1 MTNHEAFMRQA
12 MELGETAGREGD
24 LGIGCVIVRDGTVIG
39 RGRNRMNTQRNPMVH
54 AETDAIADALKALGT
69 ADLSAGAADLSAGAA
84 DLSGATL
91 YTTMEPCPMCAGAM
105 MNTGIRHW
113 VMGGRLKAVGRVIGR
128 YTAESFVAFVDADV
142 EITTGVLAAECEALR
157 NRYFRK

>member
-1 MTNHEAFMRQA
+1 MTDHEAFMRQA
-12 MELGETAGREGD
+12 MELGETAGRDGD
-24 LGIGCVIVRDGTVIG
+24 LGIGCVIVRDGRVIG

-54 AETDAIADALKALGT
+54 AETDAIADALRTLGT
-69 ADLSAGAADLSAGAA
+69 A

-113 VMGGRLKAVGRVIGR
+113 VMGGRLRAVGRTIGR
-128 YTAESFVAFVDADV
+128 YTAESFVDFLAADV
-142 EITTGVLAAECEALR
+142 EITTGILAAECEALR

>member
-1 MTNHEAFMRQA
+1 MTDHEAYMRQA

-24 LGIGCVIVRDGTVIG
+24 LGIGCIIVRDGKVIG
-39 RGRNRMNTQRNPMVH
+39 RGRNRMNTQRNPMIH

-69 ADLSAGAADLSAGAA
+69 ADLSGS
-84 DLSGATL
+84 TL

-105 MNTGIRHW
+105 MNAGIGHW

-128 YTAESFVAFVDADV
+128 YTAESFVDFVEANV
-142 EITTGVLAAECEALR
+142 QITTGVLAAECEALR

>member
-1 MTNHEAFMRQA
+1 MANHEAFMRQA

-24 LGIGCVIVRDGTVIG
+24 LGIGCVIVRDGKVIG

-69 ADLSAGAADLSAGAA
+69 P

-128 YTAESFVAFVDADV
+128 YTAESFVEFVAADEI
-142 EITTGVLAAECEALR
+142 EITTGILAAECEDLR

>member
-1 MTNHEAFMRQA
+1 MTDHKDFMRQA

-24 LGIGCVIVRDGTVIG
+24 LGIGCVIVRDGKVIG
-39 RGRNRMNTQRNPMVH
+39 RGRNRMNTRRNPMVH
-54 AETDAIADALKALGT
+54 AETDAIADALEALGT
-69 ADLSAGAADLSAGAA
+69 A

-113 VMGGRLKAVGRVIGR
+113 VMGGRLKAVGRSYGQ
-128 YTAESFVAFVDADV
+128 YSAESFVKFVAADV
-142 EITTGVLAAECEALR
+142 EITTGILAEECEALR
-157 NRYFRK
+157 NRYMPR

>member
-1 MTNHEAFMRQA
+1 MRQA

-24 LGIGCVIVRDGTVIG
+24 LGIGCVIVRDGRVIG
-39 RGRNRMNTQRNPMVH
+39 RGRNRTNTRRNPMVH

-69 ADLSAGAADLSAGAA
+69 ADLA
-84 DLSGATL
+84 GATL

-128 YTAESFVAFVDADV
+128 YTVESFVDFVAADV
-142 EITTGVLAAECEALR
+142 EITAGILAAECEALR

>member
-1 MTNHEAFMRQA
+1 MRQA

-24 LGIGCVIVRDGTVIG
+24 LGIGCVIVRDGQVIG

-69 ADLSAGAADLSAGAA
+69 T

-105 MNTGIRHW
+105 LNTGIRHW

-128 YTAESFVAFVDADV
+128 YTAESFVEFVAAEV

-157 NRYFRK
+157 NRYARA

>member
-1 MTNHEAFMRQA
+1 MTDHQDFMRQA
-12 MELGETAGREGD
+12 IELGEAAGREGD
-24 LGIGCVIVRDGTVIG
+24 LGIGSVIVRDGKVIG

-69 ADLSAGAADLSAGAA
+69 ADLSGS
-84 DLSGATL
+84 TL

-113 VMGGRLKAVGRVIGR
+113 VMGGRLAAVGRVIGR
-128 YTAESFVAFVDADV
+128 YTAESFVDFVGADIR
-142 EITTGVLAAECEALR
+142 ITTGILPAECEALR
-157 NRYFRK
+157 NRYFKG

>member
-1 MTNHEAFMRQA
+1 MSDDLGTDHEAFMRQA

-39 RGRNRMNTQRNPMVH
+39 RGRNRMNTERNPMVH

-69 ADLSAGAADLSAGAA
+69 ADLS
-84 DLSGATL
+84 GATL

-105 MNTGIRHW
+105 TNAGIGHW

-128 YTAESFVAFVDADV
+128 YTAESFVEFIDADV
-142 EITTGVLAAECEALR
+142 EITTGILAAECEALR
-157 NRYFRK
+157 NRYMRR

>member
-1 MTNHEAFMRQA
+1 MSDHSGIDHEAFMRQA

-24 LGIGCVIVRDGTVIG
+24 LGIGAVIVRDGRVIG
-39 RGRNRMNTQRNPMVH
+39 RGRNRMNTQRNPMIH

-69 ADLSAGAADLSAGAA
+69 ADLAGSM
-84 DLSGATL
+84 L

-105 MNTGIRHW
+105 MNARIGHW

-142 EITTGVLAAECEALR
+142 EITTGILPAECEALR
-157 NRYFRK
+157 NRFFKG

>member
-1 MTNHEAFMRQA
+1 MRQA
-12 MELGETAGREGD
+12 MELGETAGSEGD
-24 LGIGCVIVRDGTVIG
+24 LGIGCVIVRDGQVIG
-39 RGRNRMNTQRNPMVH
+39 RGRNRMNSQRNPMVH

-69 ADLSAGAADLSAGAA
+69 ADLS
-84 DLSGATL
+84 GATL

-105 MNTGIRHW
+105 LNAGIRHW

-128 YTAESFVAFVDADV
+128 YSAESFVDFVDADV
-142 EITTGVLAAECEALR
+142 EITTGVLAAACEDLR

>member
-1 MTNHEAFMRQA
+1 MTDHKDFMRQA

-24 LGIGCVIVRDGTVIG
+24 LGIGCVIVRDGRVIG

-69 ADLSAGAADLSAGAA
+69 ADLS
-84 DLSGATL
+84 GATL

-113 VMGGRLKAVGRVIGR
+113 VMGGRLEAVGRAYGR
-128 YTAESFVAFVDADV
+128 YSAESFVEFVAADV
-142 EITTGVLAAECEALR
+142 EITTGILAEECEALR
-157 NRYFRK
+157 NRYHVQR

>member
-1 MTNHEAFMRQA
+1 MTDHKDFMRQA

-24 LGIGCVIVRDGTVIG
+24 LGIGCVIVRDGKVVG
-39 RGRNRMNTQRNPMVH
+39 RGRNRMNTERNPMVH
-54 AETDAIADALKALGT
+54 AETDAIADALKALAT
-69 ADLSAGAADLSAGAA
+69 N

-113 VMGGRLKAVGRVIGR
+113 VMGGRLKAVGRAYGQ
-128 YTAESFVAFVDADV
+128 YSAESFVRFVAADV
-142 EITTGVLAAECEALR
+142 EITTDILAEECEALR
-157 NRYFRK
+157 NRYMPR

>member
-1 MTNHEAFMRQA
+1 MSNHEAFMRQA

-24 LGIGCVIVRDGTVIG
+24 LGIGCVIVRDGRVIG
-39 RGRNRMNTQRNPMVH
+39 RGRNRMNTRRNPMVH

-69 ADLSAGAADLSAGAA
+69 A

-128 YTAESFVAFVDADV
+128 YTAESFVDFVAADV
-142 EITTGVLAAECEALR
+142 EITTGILAAECEALR

>member
-1 MTNHEAFMRQA
+1 MIDHQDFMRQA
-12 MELGETAGREGD
+12 LELGEAAGREGD
-24 LGIGCVIVRDGTVIG
+24 LGIGAVIVRDGKVIG

-69 ADLSAGAADLSAGAA
+69 ADLSGS
-84 DLSGATL
+84 TL

-105 MNTGIRHW
+105 MNAGIGHW

-128 YTAESFVAFVDADV
+128 YSVESFVEFVDADIKV
-142 EITTGVLAAECEALR
+142 TTGILAAECEALR
-157 NRYFRK
+157 NRFFKG

>member
-1 MTNHEAFMRQA
+1 MTDHKDFMRQA
-12 MELGETAGREGD
+12 MALGETAGREGD
-24 LGIGCVIVRDGTVIG
+24 LGIGCVIVRDGKVIG

-69 ADLSAGAADLSAGAA
+69 A

-113 VMGGRLKAVGRVIGR
+113 VMGGRLKAVGRSYGQ
-128 YTAESFVAFVDADV
+128 YSAESFVTFVAADV
-142 EITTGVLAAECEALR
+142 EITTDILAEECEALR
-157 NRYFRK
+157 NRYMPR

>member
-1 MTNHEAFMRQA
+1 MTDHQDFMRQA
-12 MELGETAGREGD
+12 LALGEAAGTEGD
-24 LGIGCVIVRDGTVIG
+24 LGIGCVIVRDGVVIG

-69 ADLSAGAADLSAGAA
+69 ADLSGS
-84 DLSGATL
+84 TL

-105 MNTGIRHW
+105 MNAGIGHW

-128 YTAESFVAFVDADV
+128 YSVESFVDFVAADV
-142 EITTGVLAAECEALR
+142 KVTTGILAAECEALR
-157 NRYFRK
+157 NRFFKG

>member
-1 MTNHEAFMRQA
+1 MRKA

-24 LGIGCVIVRDGTVIG
+24 LGIGCVIVRDGQVIG

-54 AETDAIADALKALGT
+54 AETDAIADALRTLGT
-69 ADLSAGAADLSAGAA
+69 A

-128 YTAESFVAFVDADV
+128 YTAESFVEFVDADDIK
-142 EITTGVLAAECEALR
+142 ITTGILAKECEDLR

>member
-1 MTNHEAFMRQA
+1 MSDHSGTDHEAFMRQA
-12 MELGETAGREGD
+12 MALGETAGREGD
-24 LGIGCVIVRDGTVIG
+24 LGIGAVIVRDGRVIG
-39 RGRNRMNTQRNPMVH
+39 RGRNRMNTQRNPMIH

-69 ADLSAGAADLSAGAA
+69 ADLAGSM
-84 DLSGATL
+84 L

-105 MNTGIRHW
+105 MNARIGHW

-142 EITTGVLAAECEALR
+142 EITTGILPAECEALR
-157 NRYFRK
+157 NRFFKG

>member
-1 MTNHEAFMRQA
+1 MSDHQGTDHAGFMRQA
-12 MELGETAGREGD
+12 MELGETAGHEGD
-24 LGIGCVIVRDGTVIG
+24 LGIGAVIVRDGVVIG

-69 ADLSAGAADLSAGAA
+69 AN
-84 DLSGATL
+84 LSGSTL

-105 MNTGIRHW
+105 MNAGIGHW

-128 YTAESFVAFVDADV
+128 YTAESFVEFVRADIK
-142 EITTGVLAAECEALR
+142 ITTGILAAECEALR
-157 NRYFRK
+157 NRFFKG